1 MNVVDF
7 PIVQRRFTISDDT
20 AKRALEWAT
29 YTLTSAFGWKNAALY
44 LEEAARQLRAAQA
57 D

>member
-7 PIVQRRFTISDDT
+7 PIVQRRFTISGDT
-20 AKRALEWAT
+20 AKRALDWAT

-44 LEEAARQLRAAQA
+44 LEDAARQLRAAQA